1 NKWARFLDQL
11 GLVEREEAPL
21 REIELKEVQEQL
33 EGLIMPDQIEGHLQ
47 RQHKVSHKEAEAV
60 GQQIR
65 SWAGLVQYPSELEV
79 PSGVPKPVRQLPVHV
94 DGMLCQLGSG
104 QCQRVFRTSKSL
116 KKHWRID
123 HGWSAS
129 SRGGRPSQTKQKSV
143 QAQMEKGYRL
153 VHCQRLFGSRHGSQ
167 YFQVQPPDEDGPDV
181 VPVDGAAA
189 WAQVGEQMAK
199 AWQDIERRAQTTI
212 QEGERDEVNPWLER
226 TQWLPYLVGM
236 ERPDLL
242 ACIEEPVA
250 EPDARQEQQ
259 AEPVEAAIWAAMD
272 GLARFSQASIIDRI
286 GVFIRLEAIRT
297 EMHQTRFQPLQPYM
311 DKDAIVKHTR
321 PWQQML
327 MFFARTQKE
336 HAWKSPKY
344 R

>member
-1 NKWARFLDQL
+1 
-11 GLVEREEAPL
+11 
-21 REIELKEVQEQL
+21 
-33 EGLIMPDQIEGHLQ
+33 GHLQ

-79 PSGVPKPVRQLPVHV
+79 PSGVPKPVRQLPVH
-94 DGMLCQLGSG
+94 
-104 QCQRVFRTSKSL
+104 
-116 KKHWRID
+116 
-123 HGWSAS
+123 
-129 SRGGRPSQTKQKSV
+129 
-143 QAQMEKGYRL
+143 
-153 VHCQRLFGSRHGSQ
+153 

-311 DKDAIVKHTR
+311 DKNAIVKHTR